1 MPSIQEMLA
10 SRRAELAAK
19 PIEHGG
25 TQVEHGGTQVGTSSQ
40 EPVQAVAPVQAKPTA
55 SSILAQFKAAQ
66 AAKAVQ
72 LVAAATPVQAV
83 KPREYPVPYGTADFE
98 SEHPEL
104 CEATRKL
111 ADELEAEQDGI
122 RYWLDRVHEQL
133 RQQPELVHM
142 LTDDQASALYA
153 GIIARSQMTIVPE
166 KAKAKPKAKAA
177 KVQLS
182 DEDM

>member
-19 PIEHGG
+19 PIVHGG

-40 EPVQAVAPVQAKPTA
+40 EPVQVKPTA
-55 SSILAQFKAAQ
+55 SSMLAQFKAAQ

-72 LVAAATPVQAV
+72 QVAAVAAPVQAV

-166 KAKAKPKAKAA
+166 KAKAKPKAKTA

>member
-10 SRRAELAAK
+10 SRRAELAAAS
-19 PIEHGG
+19 GG

-40 EPVQAVAPVQAKPTA
+40 EPVQAKPTA

-66 AAKAVQ
+66 AAKTAAPVQ
-72 LVAAATPVQAV
+72 PVAAAAAV
-83 KPREYPVPYGTADFE
+83 KPREYPVPYGTTDFE

-182 DEDM
+182 DDDM

>member
-10 SRRAELAAK
+10 SRRAELATAS
-19 PIEHGG
+19 GG

-66 AAKAVQ
+66 AAKAAAPVQ
-72 LVAAATPVQAV
+72 PVATPVQAV
-83 KPREYPVPYGTADFE
+83 KPREYPVPYGTTDFE

-153 GIIARSQMTIVPE
+153 GIIARSQMAIVPE

>member
-1 MPSIQEMLA
+1 MLA
-10 SRRAELAAK
+10 SRRAELATAS
-19 PIEHGG
+19 GG
-25 TQVEHGGTQVGTSSQ
+25 TQVGGTQVGTSSQ
-40 EPVQAVAPVQAKPTA
+40 EPVQAVAQVQAKPTA

-66 AAKAVQ
+66 AAKAAAPVQ
-72 LVAAATPVQAV
+72 VAAAAAV
-83 KPREYPVPYGTADFE
+83 KPREYPVPYGTTDFE

-104 CEATRKL
+104 CEAARKL

>member
-10 SRRAELAAK
+10 SRRAELATAS
-19 PIEHGG
+19 GG

-40 EPVQAVAPVQAKPTA
+40 EPVQAKPTA

-66 AAKAVQ
+66 AAKTAAPVQ
-72 LVAAATPVQAV
+72 PVAAAAAV
-83 KPREYPVPYGTADFE
+83 KPREYPVPYGTTDFE

-111 ADELEAEQDGI
+111 ADELEAEQDI

-153 GIIARSQMTIVPE
+153 GIIARSQMAIVPE

>member
-10 SRRAELAAK
+10 SRRAELATAS
-19 PIEHGG
+19 GG
-25 TQVEHGGTQVGTSSQ
+25 TQVAHGGTQVGTSSQ
-40 EPVQAVAPVQAKPTA
+40 EPAQAKPTA

-66 AAKAVQ
+66 AAKAAAPVQ
-72 LVAAATPVQAV
+72 VAAPVQAV
-83 KPREYPVPYGTADFE
+83 KPREYPVPYGTTDFE

-182 DEDM
+182 DDDM

>member
-10 SRRAELAAK
+10 SRRAELAAS
-19 PIEHGG
+19 GG
-25 TQVEHGGTQVGTSSQ
+25 TQVGGTQVGGTQVGTGNQ
-40 EPVQAVAPVQAKPTA
+40 EPVQAKPTA
-55 SSILAQFKAAQ
+55 SSMLAQFKAAQ
-66 AAKAVQ
+66 AAKAVAPVQ
-72 LVAAATPVQAV
+72 AAAPAQAV
-83 KPREYPVPYGTADFE
+83 KPREYPVPYGTTDFE

>member
-10 SRRAELAAK
+10 SRRAELATAS
-19 PIEHGG
+19 GG

-40 EPVQAVAPVQAKPTA
+40 EPVQAKPTA

-66 AAKAVQ
+66 AAKAAAPVQ
-72 LVAAATPVQAV
+72 VAAAAAV
-83 KPREYPVPYGTADFE
+83 KPREYPVPYGTTDFE

-111 ADELEAEQDGI
+111 ADELEAEQDI

-153 GIIARSQMTIVPE
+153 GIIARSQMAIVPE